1 MNRIYQKVTPMMD
14 DLQQMMETQVHL
26 TNPVKVCEL
35 IDKISL
41 YWAHLQDED
50 TEYIQCAL
58 YAIEEESE
66 WNV

>member
-26 TNPVKVCEL
+26 TDPVKVCEL

>member
-26 TNPVKVCEL
+26 TDPVKVCEL

-58 YAIEEESE
+58 YAVEEESE